1 MNRSFE
7 PAPGALSPSPWRRWL
22 VLPLWVYGLFIF
34 VNLSQYVWM
43 LAAAAYHQVPFGEV
57 ASGSLRTP
65 ARELIRGVAGPL
77 VGLPLL
83 AVALRF
89 LGPRSV
95 TWSVLRPECRQLAI
109 GAALGSLALSLL
121 VGVLA
126 LAGVATVVAGPA
138 RMAPDSLTA
147 LVGGKLLWSIFK
159 SGLEDILFIG
169 LLARTWAAVCGW
181 RGAAVRVGIFFG
193 AIHLLN
199 ILPAL
204 AAAQV
209 LAVLAAGATFGALLT
224 LLAARYRSLWVPI
237 GFHAAWNLGLGTV
250 LGATVSGAKDLGG
263 LWVTGLTG
271 PAWLTGGKFGVEA
284 SWVAVLVTGGFLAH
298 AALGLAHR
306 RRSTTREASSIVYR
320 G

>member
-1 MNRSFE
+1 MDGYAS
-7 PAPGALSPSPWRRWL
+7 AGTGVTPSPWRTWL
-22 VLPLWVYGLFIF
+22 LLPVWVYGLFVF

-43 LAAAAYHQVPFGEV
+43 LAAAASHQVPFGEV

-159 SGLEDILFIG
+159 SGLEDVLFIG
-169 LLARTWAAVCGW
+169 LLARTWAAVCGC
-181 RGAAVRVGIFFG
+181 RGAAVRVGVFFG

-237 GFHAAWNLGLGTV
+237 GFHATWNLGLGTV

-263 LWVTGLTG
+263 LWVTELAG

-298 AALGLAHR
+298 AALGPAHT